1 MTQNTTRINVEK
13 KEDSGKTIKEA
24 LNELRNTINS
34 NRTDGYSTSSDLQ
47 LREISTTNALL
58 QRTNSLLDKVIS
70 VNQANTGYVEKLKSN
85 ANNTD
90 QSNFTGRSQ
99 RTILGNSSDDSY
111 QDKVVDLLGQ
121 IAKAVNPNKSG
132 SENENTTR
140 GKKEKISKS
149 DQEKL
154 NNIRKGLNFVGTIGT
169 FFAVVK
175 KYFDVLKES
184 WGVLKGAWAD
194 FKNSLGDLWDGA
206 VEGAKEAWNNGVD
219 WVKERW
225 DGAVDWTKE
234 KWNSAVDVVK
244 GLWDN
249 SVNWVSEKWDG
260 VTSWTNEKWNGAI
273 NAVQDVWNSG
283 ADWVKNKWSASSDFI
298 KEKWN
303 KSIDVVKGL
312 WDTSINTV
320 KAKWDAV
327 VSGVEKKWNGIIQAL
342 KGVIEWLKHPIDNTL
357 KWASDTWNKLWD
369 KEDKKEEENS
379 SERSSTIIS
388 QTINN
393 YDKSD
398 PRSQA
403 SLGAVGQAISNSD
416 ESLTYG
422 SVGSQSGSMQ
432 EYGSSL
438 SSGAGST
445 GLSDTNIKMPDTL
458 GEDYGS
464 SSAIVNGIPAVAMK
478 DLGLSGT
485 IASTN
490 SKPYISVKNAD
501 NLKILDSSLAS
512 WGYDTIYTSA
522 MGGGH
527 RVSPRGH
534 SAGQKVDLQLK
545 KNGKPTRMTPDQE
558 KALITAGFAGS
569 GTGALGWEPVAGQ
582 VMGGHYD
589 YSVGGGV
596 KSVASAPANEAA
608 DLPTSNADESA
619 GNTMDFKTEDN
630 SLGSAAS
637 GESVKMESDTSILES
652 NPSKGGIESGQLE
665 ELIAVQRETAELQ
678 KKQLNVMHEQLDKK
692 DSSNVM
698 VNNSSNNNNNVK
710 ISSNMTSNK

>member
-70 VNQANTGYVEKLKSN
+70 ANQANNGYVEKLKSN

-99 RTILGNSSDDSY
+99 RTVLGSSSDDSY

-121 IAKAVNPNKSG
+121 IAKAINPNKSG
-132 SENENTTR
+132 SGNENATK
-140 GKKEKISKS
+140 GKKEKASKS

-154 NNIRKGLNFVGTIGT
+154 DKIRGILNKAGQIGT
-169 FFAVVK
+169 LLAIAK
-175 KYFDVLKES
+175 QIWGALKQS
-184 WGVLKGAWAD
+184 WNVLKGAWAE
-194 FKNSLGDLWDGA
+194 FKDSLGELWDGA
-206 VEGAKEAWNNGVD
+206 VESAKEAWNNGVD
-219 WVKERW
+219 WVKGKWNGAVDSIKGFWNDSINFVKDKWSTVIGSIKGFWDNSVDWVKDKW
-225 DGAVDWTKE
+225 DGAVDKVTNVAKSGL
-234 KWNSAVDVVK
+234 SAISH
-244 GLWDN
+244 G
-249 SVNWVSEKWDG
+249 
-260 VTSWTNEKWNGAI
+260 
-273 NAVQDVWNSG
+273 
-283 ADWVKNKWSASSDFI
+283 
-298 KEKWN
+298 
-303 KSIDVVKGL
+303 
-312 WDTSINTV
+312 
-320 KAKWDAV
+320 
-327 VSGVEKKWNGIIQAL
+327 
-342 KGVIEWLKHPIDNTL
+342 
-357 KWASDTWNKLWD
+357 WNKLLNRSE
-369 KEDKKEEENS
+369 KKAEDTTCPNCGTVFKPNGS
-379 SERSSTIIS
+379 IS
-388 QTINN
+388 QKGSIKSDNYQYDISNGRYTINGR
-393 YDKSD
+393 DISS
-398 PRSQA
+398 SQ
-403 SLGAVGQAISNSD
+403 LHKAVQAEYKEWS
-416 ESLTYG
+416 
-422 SVGSQSGSMQ
+422 SGSGKYSREANKDLYDRIYNDLKKNRGQLMADTMTDELYKSALEKKYESNVRSLMQ
-432 EYGSSL
+432 QNN
-438 SSGAGST
+438 ST
-445 GLSDTNIKMPDTL
+445 SYNQIDSNLTMPNTL

-464 SSAIVNGIPAVAMK
+464 SSAIVNGIQAVAMK
-478 DLGLSGT
+478 DLGLSGS

-490 SKPYISVKNAD
+490 SKPYIASNNAD

-512 WGYDTIYTSA
+512 WGYETVYTSA

-545 KNGKPTRMTPDQE
+545 KDGKPTRMTPEQE
-558 KALITAGFAGS
+558 KALISAGFAGS

-582 VMGGHYD
+582 IMGGHYD
-589 YSVGGGV
+589 YSIGGGP
-596 KSVASAPANEAA
+596 KGSASAPANEAA

-652 NPSKGGIESGQLE
+652 NTSKGGIETGKLE